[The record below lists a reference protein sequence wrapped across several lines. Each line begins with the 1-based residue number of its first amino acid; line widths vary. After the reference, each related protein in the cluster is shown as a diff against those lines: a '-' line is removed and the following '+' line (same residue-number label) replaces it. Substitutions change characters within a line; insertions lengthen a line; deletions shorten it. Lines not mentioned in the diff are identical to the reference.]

1 MSNTTLKS
9 YGHRAFSV
17 AAPILWKA
25 LLDSLRDQ
33 FPLPS
38 FKKELGSYLK

>member
-25 LLDSLRDQ
+25 LPDSLRDQ
-33 FPLPS
+33 FPLSS
-38 FKKELGSYLK
+38 FKNELGSYLK

>member
-25 LLDSLRDQ
+25 PPDSLRDQ